1 MLKGLGN
8 IASLMRQAQQMGG
21 QMQEVQEKLKSQRA
35 QGAAGGGM
43 VTVEVNGASEVLGIK
58 IEPEL
63 IAGGDRE
70 MIEDLVTAAVN
81 QAMAKSK
88 QLHLEAMKSMTGGM
102 NLPGLDEALQ
112 QFTGGPSAP

>member
-1 MLKGLGN
+1 MFKGLGN

-21 QMQEVQEKLKSQRA
+21 QMQEIQEKLKSQRA
-35 QGAAGGGM
+35 EGSAGGGM
-43 VTVEVNGASEVLGIK
+43 VTVEVNGANEVLGVK
-58 IEPEL
+58 IEEEL

-102 NLPGLDEALQ
+102 DLPGLDEALQ
-112 QFTGGPSAP
+112 QLNGGPPAP